1 VSDSQATEVPEVI
14 EAAKV
19 PGDGARF
26 KLPIYEGPLDLLLH
40 LIKKA
45 ELDPA
50 DVTTSQI
57 TEQYLGY
64 VEMLGQLNL
73 DIAGE
78 YLVMA
83 ATLLLIKSFALLPHA
98 NGGDQA
104 EVEDLRRDLVE
115 RLLEYQRYREAADRL
130 GERNILGRD
139 VFASAGE
146 PLAPEDADTPPQF
159 TVSLF
164 DLIEAMGS
172 VLKRLADKAPRDIKL
187 RDIPV
192 ARCIPRIMDAIAART
207 RVEFTSLF
215 EDMEDRSLVVATFIA
230 LLELVRRRA
239 VRAFQEA
246 RFGPIFL
253 ERGPEEVGE
262 LSEEIPT
269 PTPLPSR
276 EGAGG

>member
-1 VSDSQATEVPEVI
+1 VSESQATEVPEVI
-14 EAAKV
+14 EAAAKV

-239 VRAFQEA
+239 VRAFQEE

-262 LSEEIPT
+262 LPEDSAPLAAKEEN
-269 PTPLPSR
+269 L
-276 EGAGG
+276 

>member
-1 VSDSQATEVPEVI
+1 LSDGDSI
-14 EAAKV
+14 EISARI
-19 PGDGARF
+19 PSDGARF
-26 KLPIYEGPLDLLLH
+26 HLPIYEGPLDLLLH

-45 ELDPA
+45 ELDPH

-83 ATLLLIKSFALLPHA
+83 ATLLLIKSFALLPHPEA
-98 NGGDQA
+98 GDQA

-115 RLLEYQRYREAADRL
+115 RLLEYQRYREAADKL
-130 GERNILGRD
+130 GERSILGRD
-139 VFASAGE
+139 VFAAAGE
-146 PLAPEDADTPPQF
+146 PVAPDDSNATPHF
-159 TVSLF
+159 TVSIF

-192 ARCIPRIMDAIAART
+192 AECIPSIMRAIENGV
-207 RVEFTSLF
+207 RVEFTSIF
-215 EDMEDRSLVVATFIA
+215 EDLQDRATVVATFIA
-230 LLELVRRRA
+230 LLELIRRRA
-239 VRAFQEA
+239 VFAFQQD
-246 RFGPIFL
+246 RFGPIWL

-262 LSEEIPT
+262 LPI
-269 PTPLPSR
+269 
-276 EGAGG
+276 

>member
-1 VSDSQATEVPEVI
+1 
-14 EAAKV
+14 
-19 PGDGARF
+19 
-26 KLPIYEGPLDLLLH
+26 
-40 LIKKA
+40 
-45 ELDPA
+45 
-50 DVTTSQI
+50 
-57 TEQYLGY
+57 
-64 VEMLGQLNL
+64 MLGQLNL

-239 VRAFQEA
+239 VRAFQEE

-262 LSEEIPT
+262 LPEDSAPLAAKEEN
-269 PTPLPSR
+269 L
-276 EGAGG
+276 